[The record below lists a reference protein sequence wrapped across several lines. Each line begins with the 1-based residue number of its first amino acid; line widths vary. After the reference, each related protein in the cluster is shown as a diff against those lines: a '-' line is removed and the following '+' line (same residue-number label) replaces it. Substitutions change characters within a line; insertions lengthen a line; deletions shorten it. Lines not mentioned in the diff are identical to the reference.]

1 MDCVQRLTVKF
12 GADHPYQTDATKRMQ
27 LSNCSSCRTMY
38 SVQCCRLSVLSSY
51 SGTEDPKLLLRFSN
65 APRRTRQDSAKRLTY
80 MTRTLRL
87 ASERP
92 ESSKHACGFQL
103 PSLVLPGSLGIPMRL
118 LAVVCSA
125 PMTIM
130 PGHCRV
136 RGADMSGGQIQE
148 KSNFF

>member
-1 MDCVQRLTVKF
+1 
-12 GADHPYQTDATKRMQ
+12 
-27 LSNCSSCRTMY
+27 
-38 SVQCCRLSVLSSY
+38 
-51 SGTEDPKLLLRFSN
+51 
-65 APRRTRQDSAKRLTY
+65 

-92 ESSKHACGFQL
+92 ESSKYACGFQL

-136 RGADMSGGQIQE
+136 RGADMLE
-148 KSNFF
+148 DKYRKSRTFSDALSLRE